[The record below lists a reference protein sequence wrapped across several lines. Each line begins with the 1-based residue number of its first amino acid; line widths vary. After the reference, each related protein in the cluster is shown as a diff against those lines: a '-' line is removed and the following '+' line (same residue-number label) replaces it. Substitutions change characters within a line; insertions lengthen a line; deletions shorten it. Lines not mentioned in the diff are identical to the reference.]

1 VTRKICLVCTLVLI
15 IAAKGYAQTPV
26 SEYRARI
33 TMAQCRTLTA
43 LQKAHGKSGVHD
55 KITELV
61 FFSRWLALSPRNTA
75 AAHGLLQN
83 IPSTEKEALDLMTL
97 SDPPQEINASEHVM
111 LALGN
116 IHDQWPKLAAHAVIS
131 APGHMQNY
139 VAYLPLATT
148 DMHSNFT
155 GSARTVCNKLP
166 KEFRLA
172 LNSLSQKDLDY
183 VRNKVFDPDRCE
195 PIFVSEGE

>member
-1 VTRKICLVCTLVLI
+1 VTRRICFACTLVVI
-15 IAAKGYAQTPV
+15 IAGKNYARTPV
-26 SEYRARI
+26 SAYRARI
-33 TMAQCRTLTA
+33 AMAQCRTLIA
-43 LQKAHGKSGVHD
+43 LQKAHGKSGAHD

-83 IPSTEKEALDLMTL
+83 IPSTEKETEDLMTL
-97 SDPPQEINASEHVM
+97 SDPPEGINASEHAM

-116 IHDQWPKLAAHAVIS
+116 IHDQWPKLAAHAAIL
-131 APGHMQNY
+131 APDRMQNY

-155 GSARTVCNKLP
+155 GNARSVCNKLP
-166 KEFRLA
+166 IEFRLA
-172 LNSLSQKDLDY
+172 LNRLPTKDFEY

>member
-1 VTRKICLVCTLVLI
+1 MTRRACFVCTFVLI
-15 IAAKGYAQTPV
+15 VAGKSYAQTAVPA
-26 SEYRARI
+26 YRARAA
-33 TMAQCRTLTA
+33 MAQCRTLTA
-43 LQKAHGKSGVHD
+43 LQKAHGGSGVHD

-61 FFSRWLALSPRNTA
+61 FFSRWLALSPRNTV

-83 IPSTEKEALDLMTL
+83 IPSTEKETEDLMAL
-97 SDPPQEINASEHVM
+97 SDPPEGINASEHDM

-116 IHDQWPKLAAHAVIS
+116 IHDQWPKLAAHAVIL
-131 APGHMQNY
+131 APDRMQNY

-155 GSARTVCNKLP
+155 GNAQTVCNKLP

-172 LNSLSQKDLDY
+172 LDRLPQKDRDY
-183 VRNKVFDPDRCE
+183 VRNKVFDPDHCK
-195 PIFVSEGE
+195 PIFMSEGE